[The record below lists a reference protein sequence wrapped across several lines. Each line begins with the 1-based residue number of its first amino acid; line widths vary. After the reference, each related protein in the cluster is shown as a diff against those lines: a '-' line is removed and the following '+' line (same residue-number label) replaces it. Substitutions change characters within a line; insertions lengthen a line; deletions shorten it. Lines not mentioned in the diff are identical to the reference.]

1 MDALIQP
8 PEVLL
13 LLLSTLLL
21 PALEAQRLE
30 VQPKVTGYTN
40 DDVTLHC
47 RFIPGAEESKVD
59 IVQWNLVSTE
69 SKAQEPIVV
78 FDIHLGTDVKET
90 HLKGRVNISGE
101 SDLIIH
107 NVQMSDAGT
116 YKCRVIAFPGG
127 VFEESIQ
134 LEVQERKKPEL
145 VAVRVVLVLLLIALM
160 AATVYLVFTGRFPWR
175 QKGLQQEDVTTAAPH
190 DDVIYVN
197 VQRAAFDG
205 APSTHT
211 APANVNEV
219 VLRGQQRTQEEEE
232 EMETDL

>member
-1 MDALIQP
+1 MNAFIQP
-8 PEVLL
+8 AEVLL

-47 RFIPGAEESKVD
+47 RFIPGAGAK
-59 IVQWNLVSTE
+59 IRTVQWHLVSTE
-69 SKAQEPIVV
+69 NKAPEPIVV
-78 FDIHLGTDVKET
+78 FYINHGTDVKET
-90 HLKGRVNISGE
+90 PLKGRVTISGE
-101 SDLIIH
+101 SNLIIRS
-107 NVQMSDAGT
+107 VQMSDAGT
-116 YKCRVIAFPGG
+116 YKCSVTAFRYG

-145 VAVRVVLVLLLIALM
+145 VAVRVVLVLLLITLM

-175 QKGLQQEDVTTAAPH
+175 QRGLQQEDVTTAAPH

-205 APSTHT
+205 APSTHS

-219 VLRGQQRTQEEEE
+219 ELRGQQLTQEEE
-232 EMETDL
+232 TDL